1 MIRRLK
7 TKPYRRG
14 FLVKFLITK
23 LKHKTLQ
30 VGRPFT
36 VASGPFHLKQV
47 SAGINQAIVTPSF
60 DL

>member
-1 MIRRLK
+1 M
-7 TKPYRRG
+7 G
-14 FLVKFLITK
+14 FLVKYLITK
-23 LKHKTLQ
+23 LKHKALQ

-36 VASGPFHLKQV
+36 VTSGPFHLKQV

>member
-1 MIRRLK
+1 M
-7 TKPYRRG
+7 G

-47 SAGINQAIVTPSF
+47 SAGINRAIVPPSF
-60 DL
+60 DP